1 MNLLTWRKRR
11 CQSKAQRP
19 PLVLA
24 GITRAHVLRKARKW
38 EIKKKKKKEFRAN
51 SGWLEHKQ
59 NEQLTAAGLQRGR
72 RAGKSQGWT
81 GVQKKWAWPEAPSTP
96 PPGFGWSSLR
106 DDLIYRWSHIFI
118 LILIYFHVCHR
129 PTDDSR
135 QLQAH
140 AVVSVKAKFCWWE
153 EFPSAAP
160 FTPHVKN
167 RQILSSHSSS

>member
-24 GITRAHVLRKARKW
+24 GITQAHVLRKARKW
-38 EIKKKKKKEFRAN
+38 EKEEEDKKKRIPGELGVTGAQTERAVN
-51 SGWLEHKQ
+51 SSGPAEGAPRRQ
-59 NEQLTAAGLQRGR
+59 ITGLNGRVQR
-72 RAGKSQGWT
+72 
-81 GVQKKWAWPEAPSTP
+81 KWASPSTP

-135 QLQAH
+135 QLRAH